1 VADVSC
7 TAHLLA
13 NKKQAQ
19 VIMEQVK
26 AFKTSDGTLF
36 DTAEQAE
43 KHEMFLKHSNVVEEF
58 LDSELS
64 PYSGPQRVIARNS
77 IINWELW
84 KTKNGNQ

>member
-1 VADVSC
+1 
-7 TAHLLA
+7 
-13 NKKQAQ
+13 
-19 VIMEQVK
+19 MEQVK

-43 KHEMFLKHSNVVEEF
+43 KHEAFLKHSNVVEEY

-64 PYSGPQRVIARNS
+64 PYNGPQRVIARNS

-84 KTKNGNQ
+84 KTKNGNK